1 MTVPRQQTI
10 PARAGDDKASPQKGP
25 RARTR
30 RLMVDAASHLM
41 RQGGSPSVSEVAEYA
56 GVSRSTAYRYF
67 PTEADMVRAVVG
79 ETLGPILAWQS
90 EQTDARERVA
100 SLLRDSYPRLSKNA
114 ATFRAALRLSL
125 ESQSDTAGSQDHSS
139 FARGH
144 RVELLHRALLPLVG
158 VCSDREI
165 ERLSQALSMIFGIE
179 GIVALKDIWG
189 LGGSDAE
196 DVAVWAAKALVNA
209 AIMESDGK
217 RKET

>member
-1 MTVPRQQTI
+1 
-10 PARAGDDKASPQKGP
+10 
-25 RARTR
+25 
-30 RLMVDAASHLM
+30 M

-90 EQTDARERVA
+90 DQTDARERVA

-144 RVELLHRALLPLVG
+144 RVELLRRALLPLVG

-189 LGGSDAE
+189 LDGSDAE

-209 AIMESDGK
+209 AITESDGK
-217 RKET
+217 PEET